1 MPLLCFHGYSCCS
14 RGIGPAHYFLIL
26 PGRMG
31 GTGAVGWFCLHAGPD
46 PSPDMQMS
54 FEKEAVLGIQPQAVH
69 ELSQCS
75 TTEPPFPF
83 SF

>member
-14 RGIGPAHYFLIL
+14 RGIRPAHYFLTL

-31 GTGAVGWFCLHAGPD
+31 GTGAVGWFCLHARLD
-46 PSPDMQMS
+46 PSPDVQMRL
-54 FEKEAVLGIQPQAVH
+54 EEEAVLGIEPKAAH

-75 TTEPPFPF
+75 ATEPPFPF